1 MRALLVL
8 IAGLLATVQV
18 QAQSDTA
25 AIPRELA
32 TALVST
38 ADYSSS
44 RARIVVGTFPTPAM
58 ARLVPRG
65 GRVLG
70 GLVHEDRRGNANRFT
85 GLLVFTESP
94 DSVATLFEERLI
106 RAGWEA
112 PAMNGF
118 GSQMGGFVSAGSGSG
133 TGRERP
139 LMFCSDSAATT
150 AQLIEYA
157 SGSLLRL
164 TLSNTTRNSICDR
177 DHTAAPQSR
186 MMMERIE
193 MPTLRPPTGSSGNG
207 RGTGSSM
214 DRADATA
221 HYSSSRNAQEMLA
234 YFGPQLSE
242 QGWTVEKRVGD
253 EDAGLLTGRKTV
265 KGETHFLL
273 ITDHMMASRQHEL
286 SMSVRVPSRRP

>member
-1 MRALLVL
+1 MRVALVL
-8 IAGLLATVQV
+8 TGLAVPMV
-18 QAQSDTA
+18 AAAAQSDTSA
-25 AIPRELA
+25 VPRELA

-44 RARIVVGTFPTPAM
+44 RARIVVGAFPTPEM
-58 ARLVPRG
+58 ARMIPRG

-85 GLLVFTESP
+85 GIVIFAESP
-94 DSVATLFEERLI
+94 DSVAMLFEDRMI

-112 PAMNGF
+112 PPMSGF
-118 GSQMGGFVSAGSGSG
+118 GSQMGGFVAAGTGAG
-133 TGRERP
+133 VGRERP
-139 LMFCSDSAATT
+139 LMFCSDSGFTS
-150 AQLIEYA
+150 AQITEYA

-164 TLSNTTRNSICDR
+164 TLSTSTRNTFCDR
-177 DHTAAPQSR
+177 DRSAPQSR

-193 MPTLRPPTGSSGNG
+193 MPTLRPPSGSSGNG

-214 DRADATA
+214 ERADATA
-221 HYSSSRNAQEMLA
+221 QYLSPRNVQEMLA

-242 QGWTVEKRVGD
+242 QGWTVEKRTGD
-253 EDAGLLTGRKTV
+253 EEVGLMTARKVV
-265 KGETHFLL
+265 KGDTHFLL
-273 ITDHMMASRQHEL
+273 ITDHMTTPRQHEL